1 MELDPTRCYAALR
14 TRDARFDGR
23 FFTGVKTTGVYCRP
37 ICPARTPLQ
46 KNIRFFACAAA
57 AEAAGFRP
65 CRRCRPETA
74 PGTPAWTGTSAAVSR
89 ALRLI
94 AAGEFDGA
102 DVEAL
107 AGRVGVGGRQLRRL
121 FASHVGAS
129 PAQVARARRVHF
141 ARALLAETTLP
152 MIEVAAAAGFQS
164 LRQFNHA
171 VRATF
176 RSTPTALRGRGRGVA
191 GRPGV
196 TVRLP
201 YRPPLDWQAL
211 LAFLAQRATPGV
223 EVVDGGVY
231 RRTIRVEGGVGTLA
245 VRAEA
250 AARRLVMHLDV
261 PEHLGL
267 LAIVTRVR
275 RLFDLEADPLAI
287 GAHLGRSD
295 ELRPLVRRRPGLRVP
310 GAWDP
315 FEIAVR
321 AIVGQQVTVRGATTL
336 MGRLVE
342 RWGEPTLA
350 PPPLTR
356 LFPTPE
362 VLAEAEIER
371 IGMPKARAQAL
382 RTVAGEVASGRLT
395 LASGVDLESAVAQL
409 KALPGV
415 GAWTAQYVAMRA
427 LGEPDAFPSGDL
439 GLRQAIANGSGPPTS
454 RVLER
459 RAEAWR
465 PWRAYAAMHLWA
477 SLGEPRRAR
486 LRGARRRGVTTSRG
500 QAARTAARVG
510 SVASDGRCRR

>member
-1 MELDPTRCYAALR
+1 MELDPVRCYAALQ

-37 ICPARTPLQ
+37 VCPARTPLFQ
-46 KNIRFFACAAA
+46 NVRFFECAAA

-74 PGTPAWTGTSAAVSR
+74 PGTPAWSGTSAAVAR

-94 AAGEFDGA
+94 APGEFDGA

-107 AGRVGVGGRQLRRL
+107 AARVGVGGRQLRRL
-121 FASHVGAS
+121 FATHVGAS

-152 MIEVAAAAGFQS
+152 MIEVAAASGFQS

-171 VRATF
+171 VQATF
-176 RSTPTALRGRGRGVA
+176 RSTPTALRGRGRAAA
-191 GRPGV
+191 GPPGV
-196 TVRLP
+196 HVRLP
-201 YRPPLDWQAL
+201 YRPPLDWPGL
-211 LAFLAQRATPGV
+211 LAFLAARAVPGV
-223 EVVDGGVY
+223 EMVDDGVY
-231 RRTIRVEGGVGTLA
+231 RRTIRVDGGVGTLS

-250 AARRLVMHLDV
+250 GKRWLVMHVDV
-261 PEHLGL
+261 PEHHGL
-267 LAIVTRVR
+267 LEVVTRAR

-287 GAHLGRSD
+287 GAHLERSD
-295 ELRPLVRRRPGLRVP
+295 LLRPLLERRPGLRVP
-310 GAWDP
+310 GAWEP
-315 FEIAVR
+315 FELAVR

-342 RWGEPTLA
+342 RWGEPLA
-350 PPPLTR
+350 TAVPPLTHC
-356 LFPTPE
+356 FPAPA

-371 IGMPKARAQAL
+371 VGMPRARAQAL
-382 RTVAGEVASGRLT
+382 RTLAAEVASGRLV
-395 LASGVDLESAVAQL
+395 LASRADLESAVAL
-409 KALPGV
+409 LTALPGV

-439 GLRQAIANGSGPPTS
+439 GLRHALANGTVPTA
-454 RVLER
+454 RALAEQ
-459 RAEAWR
+459 AEAWR

-477 SLGEPRRAR
+477 SLADAPAPARA
-486 LRGARRRGVTTSRG
+486 
-500 QAARTAARVG
+500 VG
-510 SVASDGRCRR
+510 G